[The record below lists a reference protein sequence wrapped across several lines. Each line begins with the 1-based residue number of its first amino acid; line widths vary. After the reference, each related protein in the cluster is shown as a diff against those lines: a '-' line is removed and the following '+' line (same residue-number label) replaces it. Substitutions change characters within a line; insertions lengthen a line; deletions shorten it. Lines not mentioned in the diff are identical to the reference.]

1 MTSVSR
7 LVTEPMTRRRFAG
20 LLAFTLLFGSS
31 IFTLAA
37 CGKKGDIE
45 PPPGEPDDFGHQYP
59 DPTQE

>member
-1 MTSVSR
+1 MKLLSR
-7 LVTEPMTRRRFAG
+7 LSTGTMTRRRFAG
-20 LLAFTLLFGSS
+20 LAILMLLFGGSAFTLAG
-31 IFTLAA
+31 

>member
-1 MTSVSR
+1 MTSVFR

-20 LLAFTLLFGSS
+20 MLVFTLLFGSS
-31 IFTLAA
+31 VLTLAA
-37 CGKKGDIE
+37 CGKRGDLE